1 MSGDNRLEHWALA
14 RAHTIMLREGM
25 NLMNAAQWLDKKQ
38 MVRSSQQLRD
48 AIQKSLLEAVSIQQA
63 SRSMTEQSTDSRL

>member
-1 MSGDNRLEHWALA
+1 MSGDNPLEHWALA
-14 RAHTIMLREGM
+14 RAHTIMLHEGM

-48 AIQKSLLEAVSIQQA
+48 AIRQSLLEAVTLETNRSISKQA
-63 SRSMTEQSTDSRL
+63 SDQT